1 MDISEGNKLKVYPPK
16 LRIKATIAPII
27 NDPKRN
33 PINIHNISTV
43 FQPTSSAVTFCGSS
57 ISAVSTK
64 VTTVTIKPI
73 IEIMPTNITKYFI
86 ISPLIF
92 YHLFL
97 SQIHNFIKKQEIE
110 ILNCVNRQYRNS
122 SLFQSR
128 FRESSLG
135 SSDVDYYNQNI
146 QAPITTIAIDTP
158 VTLLKYM
165 GGNLLNFNFFIV
177 IFFYRGAPLPLIL
190 SITLSF
196 QEMFELGIDIEECDI
211 ETIQEVI
218 E

>member
-33 PINIHNISTV
+33 P
-43 FQPTSSAVTFCGSS
+43 
-57 ISAVSTK
+57 
-64 VTTVTIKPI
+64 
-73 IEIMPTNITKYFI
+73 
-86 ISPLIF
+86 
-92 YHLFL
+92 
-97 SQIHNFIKKQEIE
+97 
-110 ILNCVNRQYRNS
+110 RQYRNS